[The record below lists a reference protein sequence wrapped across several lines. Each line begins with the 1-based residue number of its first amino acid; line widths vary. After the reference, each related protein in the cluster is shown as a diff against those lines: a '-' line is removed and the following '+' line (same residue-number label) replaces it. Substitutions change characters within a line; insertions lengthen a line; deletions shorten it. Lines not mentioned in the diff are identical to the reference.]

1 MRRARHEVPFFDANA
16 LVAGF
21 FRRSASALSRNPR
34 LTRSRGHWLYE
45 HPQVRLSAHI
55 SWSSLGMLEAMSG
68 YFLDNLGRYVRNEP
82 RQGIVDLD
90 EGY

>member
-1 MRRARHEVPFFDANA
+1 M
-16 LVAGF
+16 
-21 FRRSASALSRNPR
+21 
-34 LTRSRGHWLYE
+34 
-45 HPQVRLSAHI
+45 RLSAHI